1 VDKSAWRVAFRES
14 QDRLGGRNMN
24 GDAIYFRSR
33 ASDER
38 AAAEKAEHSAARQ
51 AHLDMA
57 HRYDDLA
64 AAIEEREKELGP
76 AA

>member
-1 VDKSAWRVAFRES
+1 
-14 QDRLGGRNMN
+14 MN

-38 AAAEKAEHSAARQ
+38 AAASKADHSAARQ

>member
-1 VDKSAWRVAFRES
+1 
-14 QDRLGGRNMN
+14 MN

-33 ASDER
+33 TSDER
-38 AAAEKAEHSAARQ
+38 AAAGKAEHSGARQ

-64 AAIEEREKELGP
+64 TAIEEREKELGP
-76 AA
+76 LA

>member
-1 VDKSAWRVAFRES
+1 
-14 QDRLGGRNMN
+14 MN

-33 ASDER
+33 ALDER
-38 AAAEKAEHSAARQ
+38 AAAAKAEHSGARQ

-64 AAIEEREKELGP
+64 TAIEEREKELGP
-76 AA
+76 LA